1 MKNCQF
7 CAEEIQNNA
16 IKCKHC
22 GESQVKPQQSKQ
34 PKKSENSIPEEVLKN
49 ANLWNCS
56 KIKDPKK
63 YGGWSKAM
71 LWWGILGVIGLIIGI
86 IGLMNDKGSIV
97 KNAQAKQLIVF
108 SLLWAFVGISLT
120 M

>member
-1 MKNCQF
+1 
-7 CAEEIQNNA
+7 
-16 IKCKHC
+16 
-22 GESQVKPQQSKQ
+22 
-34 PKKSENSIPEEVLKN
+34 
-49 ANLWNCS
+49 
-56 KIKDPKK
+56 
-63 YGGWSKAM
+63 M
-71 LWWGILGVIGLIIGI
+71 LWWGILGIIGLIIGI